1 LLQDAKGLP
10 EVTDRIEHETI
21 SKVGAD
27 VATGGTPSSK
37 DLPPSLLRLAV
48 RRVQIICGVILILMF
63 IGWFLTNLLEGQLTH
78 EFKRVGEWGPAVF
91 IIASSFAM
99 FGLARANRIPPSKV
113 LGIALVYEVAISWGI
128 AFSEYY
134 DTFQNMPANLMES
147 DLVGLTTV
155 ALWIVFFTVMVPA
168 PPGRALVALLL
179 SAISV
184 PVVYVLEVRAGRA
197 PYLDAGAVWMIFAGP
212 HFVAVGLAYISA
224 RAIYRLGRDVKR
236 AQEMGSYRLVEQLG
250 SGGMGEV
257 WRARHRML
265 VRPAAVKLIHA
276 DALGM
281 DPTDAKVMISR
292 FEREAQV
299 TASLQSPH
307 TVELYDFGTTED
319 GTFYYVM
326 ELLEGIDLE
335 KLIRKF
341 GPLPPERVVHVVR
354 QVCASLGE
362 AHRHGLV
369 HRDVKPANVYLCR
382 RAFEYDF
389 VKVLDFGLVKRHTS
403 LPTDEDLHLSQTG
416 TILGTPSYMA
426 PEVARG
432 EGPVDGRADLYAVG
446 CLAHW
451 LLTGRLVFEQGTYP
465 AMLLAHASEQA
476 SPPSRKTEQSI
487 PAALDATVLSCLEKE
502 PQERVQTAEDLVA
515 QLNQVELET
524 PWTNERA
531 EEWWNDHEGD
541 GSSAGTG

>member
-1 LLQDAKGLP
+1 
-10 EVTDRIEHETI
+10 VTDKVEQVTI
-21 SKVGAD
+21 SKVGTGP
-27 VATGGTPSSK
+27 VTGGTPSSK
-37 DLPPSLLRLAV
+37 GLPPSLLRLAV

-63 IGWFLTNLLEGQLTH
+63 IGWFITNLLEGQLGH
-78 EFKRVGEWGPAVF
+78 EFQRAGEWGPAAF
-91 IIASSFAM
+91 IIATSFAM
-99 FGLARANRIPPSKV
+99 LAVARYGRIPPTKV
-113 LGIALVYEVAISWGI
+113 LAIALVYEVAISWGI

-134 DTFQNMPANLMES
+134 DTFQNIPASLMES

-155 ALWIVFFTVMVPA
+155 SLWMMFFTVMLPA
-168 PPGRALVALLL
+168 PPGRALIALLL

-184 PVVYVLEVRAGRA
+184 PVVYLLEVRAGRA
-197 PYLDAGAVWMIFAGP
+197 PYLNAGAIWMIFAGP
-212 HFVAVGLAYISA
+212 HFVAVGVAYVSA

-236 AQEMGSYRLVEQLG
+236 AQEMGSYRLVERLG

-276 DALGM
+276 DALGV
-281 DPTDAKVMISR
+281 DSTDAKVLISR

-335 KLIRKF
+335 RLIHRF
-341 GPLPPERVVHVVR
+341 GPLPPERAVHIVR
-354 QVCASLGE
+354 QVCSSLGE

-369 HRDVKPANVYLCR
+369 HRDVKPANVYLCQ
-382 RAFEYDF
+382 RAFENDF
-389 VKVLDFGLVKRHTS
+389 VKVLDFGLVKRHTV
-403 LPTDEDLHLSQTG
+403 LPTDDDLQLSQTG

-426 PEVARG
+426 PEIARG
-432 EGPVDGRADLYAVG
+432 EGPVDGRSDLYAVG
-446 CLAHW
+446 CLAYW
-451 LLTGRLVFEQGTYP
+451 LLTGRLVFDERTYP
-465 AMLLAHASEQA
+465 AMLMAHLSQRPQRPSE
-476 SPPSRKTEQSI
+476 KTDQSI
-487 PAALDATVLSCLEKE
+487 PPSLDAIVMSCLEKE
-502 PQERVQTAEDLVA
+502 PQDRIPSAAELIARLDGVEFER
-515 QLNQVELET
+515 

-531 EEWWNDHEGD
+531 EQWWNEHGGD
-541 GSSAGTG
+541 NAGAGSAAIGDPH

>member
-1 LLQDAKGLP
+1 
-10 EVTDRIEHETI
+10 VTDNVDPATI
-21 SKVGAD
+21 SKFSTDAV
-27 VATGGTPSSK
+27 TGGTPSSK
-37 DLPPSLLRLAV
+37 GLPPSLLRLAV
-48 RRVQIICGVILILMF
+48 RRVQIMSGVILILMF
-63 IGWFLTNLLEGQLTH
+63 IGWFLTNLLEGDLAA
-78 EFKRVGEWGPAVF
+78 EFQRVGEWGPAVF
-91 IIASSFAM
+91 LIAASLAM
-99 FGLARANRIPPSKV
+99 LGLARVNRIPPPKV
-113 LGIALVYEVAISWGI
+113 LVIALVFEVAISWGI

-134 DTFQNMPANLMES
+134 DTFQNMSANLMES
-147 DLVGLTTV
+147 DLVGLTSV
-155 ALWIVFFTVMVPA
+155 ALWIVFFTVMVPVQ
-168 PPGRALVALLL
+168 PGRALVAMVL
-179 SAISV
+179 SAVSV
-184 PVVYVLEVRAGRA
+184 PVVYLLEVRAGRA
-197 PYLDAGAVWMIFAGP
+197 PVLDAGAIWLIFAGP

-236 AQEMGSYRLVEQLG
+236 AQEMGSYRLVDQLG

-265 VRPAAVKLIHA
+265 VRPAAVKLIHP

-281 DPTDAKVMISR
+281 DSQGAKVLISR

-341 GPLPPERVVHVVR
+341 GPLPPERVVHIVR

-362 AHRHGLV
+362 AHKRGLV
-369 HRDVKPANVYLCR
+369 HRDVKPANVYLCQ

-389 VKVLDFGLVKRHTS
+389 AKVLDFGLVKWHTAA
-403 LPTDEDLHLSQTG
+403 PTDEDLHLSQTG
-416 TILGTPSYMA
+416 SILGTPSYMA
-426 PEVARG
+426 PEIARG
-432 EGPVDGRADLYAVG
+432 EGPIDGRADLYAVG

-451 LLTGRLVFEQGTYP
+451 LLTGQLVFEGRTYA
-465 AMLLAHASEQA
+465 AMLLAHASEEA
-476 SPPSRKTEQSI
+476 SPPSKKAEQAI
-487 PAALDATVLSCLEKE
+487 PPSLDAVVLSCLEKE
-502 PQERVQTAEDLVA
+502 PQDRVQTAEDLIA
-515 QLNQVELET
+515 QLDSVELER

-531 EEWWNDHEGD
+531 EEWWKEH
-541 GSSAGTG
+541 AGEESGLGEA